1 MSILRKE
8 YELSVWHETLGENG
22 QKEEKKQ
29 IIIGANDMDY
39 PGRATKPNLKKEL
52 KGTNTLTFQMPSKYF
67 DSELGEYVH
76 NEFVDY
82 LFNEQKLK
90 LKYDGEWYEFYIKNI
105 AENKQ
110 HKSIIYNYTCTDS
123 FIDELSRNGYG
134 ITFDAE
140 LYNNVEELGTFTE
153 TILED
158 SIWHYDASKNIG
170 DFTEYSKEKL
180 FKIPVNQFSKI
191 SGYKIN
197 YEIQD
202 ETITNIYTQKKRN
215 LEMGDDL
222 AREKKYFWD
231 NGNFDNG
238 FDLISNNNLIDKI
251 ENDGYIYVPYNQLSF
266 CYETEQSG
274 DYVATEMPSVKTING
289 ITSYVLAPN
298 TIDPTKLIQFIAIPN
313 GAEINIDESGLLVNK
328 NFNYVM
334 TVAQWNELIKN
345 NLFYWFEDI
354 KHTQNGHKVV
364 NDETPNYI
372 HGNKCVVYDGYLD
385 SINDIE
391 LNFGKSISIADRTEI
406 NISEEIDQFVTVYNN
421 NADEYN
427 EMFSSDEWGGDN
439 KNYRVCSKIDTRQI
453 IPQLARNLIQNGTSI
468 TDTNGWSP
476 MIPEVTNIA
485 TAQITDFA
493 ATVNIAHEEFNN
505 DETKFWLELA
515 ASSLDNNPEDFNDNI
530 YCNINSFVNF
540 GIIGQEVEISN
551 EKTYYFKLNG
561 ELINGQN
568 TTSVFLHIGDGELDT
583 QGNYILSKN
592 DSYIQMQVNLNK
604 EYLFKFDKSI
614 KKPYIAIELEKG
626 QTLKLT
632 EAWFFEAYT
641 KGQDFFNNGY
651 FRYSGRNIGL
661 IDFII
666 DGEKIEWARPH
677 NSLNSKNNFQYLS
690 DNKNILSNCVLF
702 ETDIMEGDTYAY
714 QRYFIQ
720 QLQFDIVND
729 KNEEEKKYLDTFCSK
744 EYLSDNG
751 TINNLPLPSYS
762 YTEDDYKVVTNYI
775 DMEKCPCYCGSVA
788 KTEIDCKHRDNLT
801 GVCMYQK
808 YGYCPYLFKTQK
820 HCRKIRTL
828 NGEKSNRFNLTQ
840 ELSKVFEVYP
850 VYYTSHEENG
860 RIKKRLITDGEK
872 EYQQMD
878 KIVFFMTEKGME
890 NKLGFRYEKN
900 LANIGRTFDSK
911 EIVTKLYVE
920 DVDSKLSKT
929 GLCSIKTA
937 EDNPS
942 KDNYI
947 IDFHYYNMKGLLD
960 EKESNGDLYGID
972 NEDMGYLKTLGYYNI
987 EYDKLSNKIINLQ
1000 DESYTELTANIEVNL
1015 TGIET
1020 AMQELN
1026 KNRAK
1031 MEKYYDATKEEED
1044 KEQSQTY
1051 ENYKTTVLEQQ
1062 SILIGLIKDT
1072 FFSDINNELRCMLP
1086 EYQDD
1091 NGEQKITFID
1101 TIVKPLNYF
1110 DKVTLSQL
1118 KDYIY
1123 KYHPSEL
1130 GTYGMIGQYITEY
1143 NQIQLWKK
1151 ERAKYLKRINEL
1163 SLKFY
1168 RKYEPFLKEGTW
1180 SDSNYLSD
1188 NSYYFGAKEVAKQG
1202 AIPKVTYNI
1211 SVVDLSTLDEDYTFN
1226 LADTTYIEDIETF
1239 GINAKTGLPNR
1250 LKVIISAITY
1260 DLDIPTQ
1267 NSITIQNY
1275 TTQFEDLFQQISSS
1289 VQSLSFNENIYKRSS
1304 NFTSTQNIATNSLQ
1318 GTLDENNLTLLNTEE
1333 NNIELD
1339 NTGQSGS
1346 DINNHN
1352 NKYKLNGEGLFFS
1365 NDGGEH
1371 WNTGVGPSGINA
1383 DYIKTGTLDAGRIR
1397 IVDNNYLYFLW
1408 DKSGITAYREPYST
1422 IVENKEK
1429 VVVNFD
1435 DFARFNKYGLSLI
1448 EDGKIRLRAGY
1459 DYYSSVNNHEGKIID
1474 EDKQIKDDRE
1484 VGFFLYNSIG
1494 EKIFSTSSA
1503 ISNID
1508 DSAAETA
1515 KISLRGEIYVTD
1527 VALSGGS
1534 IETTYNYK
1542 EQYLFN
1548 KTSAINYEL
1557 VSYNDLPMENNI
1569 IQIDDLN
1576 NRYIYFI
1583 NFILNNPERR
1593 DEEIGFVQS
1602 YNAENNQ
1609 VFSNVFYIKLNN
1621 IEELGLID
1629 GIIDGDYYKN
1639 KIYQNIATL
1648 EEQTQTDKEDG
1659 IDPQII
1665 EYTYY
1670 TLQDNTL
1677 YKETNSQDIYVLSTI
1692 NNDIIWNTNVNINQ
1706 IMLPYY
1712 DLKQNPSQQQTVS
1725 LYWKN
1730 LGYEGYKEQT
1740 QQTHINETVKGQTAL
1755 LINNQMGWDNNN
1767 NEEKIKDQRILC
1779 SCRKND
1785 DSNIIQNLIT
1795 IKKNGCFYIGGT
1807 LTEINNNCQGQLSNL
1822 SPEVNIADAILEID
1836 ENGKI
1841 KMPLEKIEG
1850 LFEKIAEAVGNVV
1863 VERHS
1868 HEIKSSTA
1876 MIEDKEQDQN
1886 NKKIKYIYFPKD
1898 STEYTVIIGSG
1909 APGGGTTYSINNLS
1923 NTQLMELI
1931 STGSVTYN
1939 NNVPFHFSKKV
1950 PIVGEYYDY
1959 TYKNSSTEA
1968 YGSGS
1973 PNGNVSGYM
1982 YMDPID
1988 K

>member
-1 MSILRKE
+1 MSILKKD

-29 IIIGANDMDY
+29 IIIGAHDMEY
-39 PGRATKPNLKKEL
+39 LGRATKLNLKKEL
-52 KGTNTLTFQMPSKYF
+52 EGTNTLTFQMPSKYF
-67 DSELGEYVH
+67 DSKIGDYVH

-90 LKYDGEWYEFYIKNI
+90 LKYDGQWYEFYIKNI

-110 HKSIIYNYTCTDS
+110 FKSIMYTYTCSDS

-134 ITFDAE
+134 ITFDEE
-140 LYNNVEELGTFTE
+140 LYNNVEELGTFTD

-158 SIWHYDASKNIG
+158 SIWHYDASRNIG
-170 DFTEYSKEKL
+170 DFTEYSEEKL

-197 YEIQD
+197 YEIKN
-202 ETITNIYTQKKRN
+202 ETITNVYTQKKRN

-231 NGNFDNG
+231 NGSFDNG
-238 FDLISNNNLIDKI
+238 FDLISDDKLIEEID
-251 ENDGYIYVPYNQLSF
+251 NDGYIYVPYNQLNF

-274 DYVATEMPSVKTING
+274 DYAATEMPSVKTVNG
-289 ITSYVLAPN
+289 ITSYVLAPS
-298 TIDPTKLIQFIAIPN
+298 TIDPTKLIQFIAIPA

-334 TVAQWNELIKN
+334 TVAQWNELVTN

-354 KHTQNGHKVV
+354 KHIQDGHKVV
-364 NDETPNYI
+364 NSETPNYI

-385 SINDIE
+385 SINDVE
-391 LNFGKSISIADRTEI
+391 LNFGKSISIADRTEM
-406 NISEEIDQFVTVYNN
+406 NISEEVDQFVTVYNN
-421 NADEYN
+421 NANEYDG
-427 EMFSSDEWGGDN
+427 MFSSDEWGAGID
-439 KNYRVCSKIDTRQI
+439 NYRVCSKIDTRQI

-476 MIPEVTNIA
+476 MIPEITNIP
-485 TAQITDFA
+485 TAQITDSA
-493 ATVNIAHEEFNN
+493 ATVNVGHEEISD
-505 DETKFWLELA
+505 DETNFWLELT
-515 ASSLDNNPEDFNDNI
+515 ASSLNNVTDESDNI
-530 YCNINSFVNF
+530 YCNVNGFVNF
-540 GIIGQEVEISN
+540 GIVGQEVEISN
-551 EKTYYFKLNG
+551 EKTYYFKING
-561 ELINGQN
+561 ELTNGQIN
-568 TTSVFLHIGDGELDT
+568 TSLFLLISEGELDT
-583 QGNYILSKN
+583 QGNYILSKT
-592 DSYIQMQVNLNK
+592 DSFIAIRADLNT
-604 EYLFKFDKSI
+604 EHLIKFDKSI
-614 KKPYIAIELEKG
+614 KKPYIAVVLEKG

-632 EAWFFEAYT
+632 EMWFFEAYT
-641 KGQDFFNNGY
+641 KGQDFFDNGY

-661 IDFII
+661 IDLKT
-666 DGEKIEWARPH
+666 GSWVRPAPELSV
-677 NSLNSKNNFQYLS
+677 NTGNFQYLRGNDELNLS
-690 DNKNILSNCVLF
+690 DCVLF
-702 ETDIMEGDTYAY
+702 ETDIMEGDTYEY

-720 QLQFDIVND
+720 QLQFDTIND
-729 KNEEEKKYLDTFCSK
+729 KNEKEKKYLDTFGAK
-744 EYLSDNG
+744 KYLSDSG
-751 TINNLPLPSYS
+751 TEDSLPLPSYA
-762 YTEDDYKVVTNYI
+762 YTEDDYKIVTNYI
-775 DMEKCPCYCGSVA
+775 DMEKCPYYCGSVA
-788 KTEIDCKHRDNLT
+788 KTEIDCKHGDNPS

-808 YGYCPYLFKTQK
+808 YGYCPYLFKAQK

-828 NGEKSNRFNLTQ
+828 KGEKSNRFNLTQ

-850 VYYTSHEENG
+850 VYYTNHEENG
-860 RIKKRLITDGEK
+860 RIKKRTIIEDGK

-878 KIVFFMTEKGME
+878 KTVFFMTEKGME

-900 LANIGRTFDSK
+900 LSNIGRTFDSK

-920 DVDSKLSKT
+920 DVDSELSKT

-960 EKESNGDLYGID
+960 EKESNRDLYGVD
-972 NEDMGYLKTLGYYNI
+972 NEDMGYLKTLGYYNT

-1020 AMQELN
+1020 AIQELN

-1031 MEKYYDATKEEED
+1031 MEKYYDISKEEEG

-1072 FFSDINNELRCMLP
+1072 FFSEINGELKCMLP
-1086 EYQDD
+1086 EYQ
-1091 NGEQKITFID
+1091 ID
-1101 TIVKPLNYF
+1101 EEGQSQIIFVDTNIVKPVNYF
-1110 DKVTLSQL
+1110 DQVTLSQL
-1118 KDYIY
+1118 KEYIY
-1123 KYHPSEL
+1123 KYHPERL

-1143 NQIQLWKK
+1143 NQIQTWKK
-1151 ERAKYLKRINEL
+1151 EREKYLKKINEL
-1163 SLKFY
+1163 SLRFY

-1211 SVVDLSTLDEDYTFN
+1211 SVVDLAVLDEDYTFN
-1226 LADTTYIEDIETF
+1226 IADTTYIEDIETF
-1239 GINAKTGLPNR
+1239 GINVKTGLPNR

-1260 DLDIPTQ
+1260 DLDVPTQ

-1304 NFTSTQNIATNSLQ
+1304 NFTSTQNVSTSSLQ

-1333 NNIELD
+1333 SNIELD

-1371 WNTGVGPSGINA
+1371 WNTGVGPGGINA

-1408 DKSGITAYREPYST
+1408 DKSGITAYREPYS
-1422 IVENKEK
+1422 IIDKDGNKKTE
-1429 VVVNFD
+1429 VNFE
-1435 DFARFNKYGLSLI
+1435 DFSRFNKYGLSLV
-1448 EDGKIRLRAGY
+1448 ENGKIRLRVGY
-1459 DYYSSVNNHEGKIID
+1459 DYYSDINNHEGKIIN
-1474 EDKQIKDDRE
+1474 ENKQIEKNRE
-1484 VGFFLYNSIG
+1484 IGFFLYNNIG
-1494 EKIFSTSSA
+1494 EKIFSTSA
-1503 ISNID
+1503 ATTKAD
-1508 DSAAETA
+1508 AAAETA
-1515 KISLRGEIYVTD
+1515 KISLKGEIYVTD
-1527 VALSGGS
+1527 RALSGTAT
-1534 IETTYNYK
+1534 ETIYNYE

-1548 KTSAINYEL
+1548 KISTIDYQVVPFNEL
-1557 VSYNDLPMENNI
+1557 PIKDGVV
-1569 IQIDDLN
+1569 QIDNLN
-1576 NRYIYFI
+1576 NRYEYFV
-1583 NFILNNPERR
+1583 NYILNHPEEK
-1593 DEEIGFVQS
+1593 DIELGFVQS
-1602 YNAENNQ
+1602 YGSGDNQ
-1609 VFSNVFYIKLNN
+1609 SFSDVFYVKINS
-1621 IEELGLID
+1621 IENVVLIN
-1629 GIIDGDYYKN
+1629 GIINNEY
-1639 KIYQNIATL
+1639 YQNRIQQNTLVL
-1648 EEQTQTDKEDG
+1648 EEQSQTDKNNN
-1659 IDPQII
+1659 ISPQNIR
-1665 EYTYY
+1665 YTYY
-1670 TLQDNTL
+1670 TLQDNNDL
-1677 YKETNSQDIYVLSTI
+1677 YKRDNSQDIYILSAI
-1692 NNDIIWNTNVNINQ
+1692 NEDTIWNSNVGTNQTI
-1706 IMLPYY
+1706 LPYY
-1712 DLKQNPSQQQTVS
+1712 DLSQNPSPRNSIS

-1730 LGYEGYKEQT
+1730 LGYEGYKNRS
-1740 QQTHINETVKGQTAL
+1740 QQTHVSESVKGQTAL
-1755 LINNQMGWDNNN
+1755 LINNQMGWSN
-1767 NEEKIKDQRILC
+1767 NEEKMENQRILC

-1785 DSNIIQNLIT
+1785 NSNTIQNLIT

-1807 LTEINNNCQGQLSNL
+1807 LTEIDNNCQGELKDLS
-1822 SPEVNIADAILEID
+1822 SEVNVTDAILEID
-1836 ENGKI
+1836 ETGKI
-1841 KMPLEKIEG
+1841 KMPLEKVEG

-1868 HEIKSSTA
+1868 HTLKSATA
-1876 MIEDKEQDQN
+1876 MIEDKDKNQN
-1886 NKKIKYIYFPKD
+1886 DERIKYIYFPKD
-1898 STEYTVIIGSG
+1898 KTEYTVVIGPG
-1909 APGGGTTYSINNLS
+1909 APGSGTYSIDDLS

-1931 STGSVTYN
+1931 SNGSITYKN
-1939 NNVPFHFSKKV
+1939 YVPFRFSKKV
-1950 PIVGEYYDY
+1950 PIIGEYYDY
-1959 TYKNSSTEA
+1959 TFKNSSTEA
-1968 YGSGS
+1968 YGGS
-1973 PNGNVSGYM
+1973 NSNNNISGYV